1 MDSEENNTNQQRP
14 LVPKTIRILAED
26 NDQWKLIKDNLVQA
40 NGRTVSDTEV
50 FSEVITRYFL
60 PINQNKE
67 AAQQLADRDSKIA
80 ALQQE
85 LEETKAQLSAAQ
97 NTANANAEAANQ
109 QQLAYEARL
118 NDLQQQSDAK
128 NLKEGQ
134 HIIDFRPGY
143 YQVVQRVA
151 ELEGPRRNQRWTAA
165 DVINFFI
172 YSRFVKGSLNGDLKS
187 LSDSE
192 VRKIEQQL
200 GMSFA
205 LKKGS
210 SPEKKEVDL

>member
-80 ALQQE
+80 VLQQE
-85 LEETKAQLSAAQ
+85 LDETKAQLAEAQ
-97 NTANANAEAANQ
+97 SRANANAEAANQ
-109 QQLAYEARL
+109 QQLDYEARL

-143 YQVVQRVA
+143 YEVVERVA
-151 ELEGPRRNQRWTAA
+151 KLEGPRRNQQWTAA

-210 SPEKKEVDL
+210 STEKKEVDL

>member
-1 MDSEENNTNQQRP
+1 MDTEETKTEQLP
-14 LVPKTIRILAED
+14 LVPKTIRVQAED
-26 NDQWKLIKDNLVQA
+26 NELWKKVKDTMTQVNSRPI
-40 NGRTVSDTEV
+40 NDTEV
-50 FSEVITRYFL
+50 FSEVMNRYFL

-85 LEETKAQLSAAQ
+85 LDDTKAKLEDAQ
-97 NTANANAEAANQ
+97 KTANANAEAANQ

-118 NDLQQQSDAK
+118 SDLQQQSDAK

-143 YQVVQRVA
+143 YEVVERVA
-151 ELEGPRRNQRWTAA
+151 ELEGPRRNQQWTAA

-172 YSRFVKGSLNGDLKS
+172 YSRFVKGTLNGNLRA

-192 VRKIEQQL
+192 VRKMEQQL
-200 GMSFA
+200 GVSFDVRKA
-205 LKKGS
+205 NK
-210 SPEKKEVDL
+210 PEKKEVDL

>member
-1 MDSEENNTNQQRP
+1 MDSEENNTNQQLP
-14 LVPKTIRILAED
+14 LVPKTIRVQAED
-26 NDQWKLIKDNLVQA
+26 NELWKKVKDTMTQVNSRPI
-40 NGRTVSDTEV
+40 NDTEV
-50 FSEVITRYFL
+50 FSEVMNRYFL

-67 AAQQLADRDSKIA
+67 TAKQLAERDSKIA

-85 LEETKAQLSAAQ
+85 LDDTKAKLEEAQ

-109 QQLAYEARL
+109 QQLDYEARL

>member
-80 ALQQE
+80 VLQQE
-85 LEETKAQLSAAQ
+85 LDETKAQLAEAQ
-97 NTANANAEAANQ
+97 SRANANAEAANQ
-109 QQLAYEARL
+109 QQLDYEARL

-143 YQVVQRVA
+143 YEVVERVA
-151 ELEGPRRNQRWTAA
+151 ELEGPRRNQQWTAA

-210 SPEKKEVDL
+210 STEKKEVDL

>member
-1 MDSEENNTNQQRP
+1 MDPEENNTNQQRP
-14 LVPKTIRILAED
+14 LVPKTIRVLAED

-40 NGRTVSDTEV
+40 NGRTISDTEV

-67 AAQQLADRDSKIA
+67 TAKQLADRDSKIA

-85 LEETKAQLSAAQ
+85 LEETKAQLADAQ
-97 NTANANAEAANQ
+97 RRANANAEAANQ
-109 QQLAYEARL
+109 QQLDYEARL

-143 YQVVQRVA
+143 YEVVERVA
-151 ELEGPRRNQRWTAA
+151 ELEGPRRNQQWTAA

-172 YSRFVKGSLNGDLKS
+172 YSRFVKGTLNGNLRA

-192 VRKIEQQL
+192 VRKMEQQL
-200 GMSFA
+200 GVNFDVRKA
-205 LKKGS
+205 NK
-210 SPEKKEVDL
+210 PEKKEVDL

>member
-1 MDSEENNTNQQRP
+1 MDTEETKTEQLP
-14 LVPKTIRILAED
+14 LVPKTIRVQAED
-26 NDQWKLIKDNLVQA
+26 NELWKKVKDTMTQVNSRPI
-40 NGRTVSDTEV
+40 NDTEV
-50 FSEVITRYFL
+50 FSEVMNRYFL

-67 AAQQLADRDSKIA
+67 TAKQLADRDSKIA

-85 LEETKAQLSAAQ
+85 LDDTKAKLEDAQ
-97 NTANANAEAANQ
+97 KTANANAEAANQ

-118 NDLQQQSDAK
+118 SDLQQQSDAK

-143 YQVVQRVA
+143 YEVVERVA
-151 ELEGPRRNQRWTAA
+151 ELEGPRRNQQWTAA

-172 YSRFVKGSLNGDLKS
+172 YSRFVKGTLNGNLRA

-192 VRKIEQQL
+192 VRKMEQQL
-200 GMSFA
+200 GVSFDVRKA
-205 LKKGS
+205 NN
-210 SPEKKEVDL
+210 PEKKEVDL

>member
-1 MDSEENNTNQQRP
+1 MDSEENNTNQQLP
-14 LVPKTIRILAED
+14 LVPKTIRVQAED
-26 NDQWKLIKDNLVQA
+26 NELWKKVKDTMAQVNSRPI
-40 NGRTVSDTEV
+40 NDTEV
-50 FSEVITRYFL
+50 FSEVMNRYFL

-67 AAQQLADRDSKIA
+67 TAKQLAERDSKIA

-85 LEETKAQLSAAQ
+85 LDDTKAKLEEAQ

-143 YQVVQRVA
+143 YQVVERVA